1 MKREPFA
8 GAHSYD
14 ELRALLIG
22 QAYVRYDKIDYD
34 KWGFDS
40 GIDSATLRRRLQ
52 APEKITLGE
61 LRDMARP
68 LGISG
73 DELRAVLPL

>member
-1 MKREPFA
+1 MKLPQL
-8 GAHSYD
+8 GAHAYD
-14 ELRALLIG
+14 ALRALLIG
-22 QAYVRYDKIDYD
+22 QAYVLYDKIDYEA
-34 KWGFDS
+34 WGS
-40 GIDSATLRRRLQ
+40 ACGIDAATLRRRIA

-73 DELRAVLPL
+73 EALRAVLPL